1 MESPTTTVE
10 CPARRTILQ
19 SPVACLLHEL
29 ARDIVDCSDMVGIES
44 VTQTESV
51 GEEGCSQ
58 QGRIVMKGDQCPEPR
73 GKIACNEQHIHAKIF
88 LLLRLR
94 ASLKSLAIVPSSRGR
109 PKI

>member
-1 MESPTTTVE
+1 MSSEKNNP
-10 CPARRTILQ
+10 
-19 SPVACLLHEL
+19 PVACLLHEL

-73 GKIACNEQHIHAKIF
+73 GKIACNEQHIHANDLSSTAAACVAEGLGDCRF
-88 LLLRLR
+88 HP
-94 ASLKSLAIVPSSRGR
+94 AVALKSKTWAIC
-109 PKI
+109 